1 MAGLGSVVAIG
12 NDRRG
17 LAVKSGRKACFSLVK
32 WDNKLFSGNLYFYI
46 FGRFC
51 GRIASF
57 SGDGRHPGC
66 TSDIPDGPVRS
77 PGRLT

>member
-32 WDNKLFSGNLYFYI
+32 WDNKLFSGHLF
-46 FGRFC
+46 FTSLAGFAGESPRFRAMA
-51 GRIASF
+51 G
-57 SGDGRHPGC
+57 
-66 TSDIPDGPVRS
+66 IPDVLPIYQMGRS
-77 PGRLT
+77 ARLAA